1 MIKKLLLSV
10 PARWVSASLSGFAQ
24 KGVSVHLLDNSLEV
38 LKKSHQN
45 ILASWDR
52 LLERGK
58 FTGEQIIE
66 FQSNFELHENIS
78 KVPTDA
84 DLVIEAIIE
93 EIHPKKNLFKE
104 LDSHFDKKTIFASNT
119 SGLSIKEI
127 FSDLSNRSCL
137 GLHFFNPATIM
148 KLVEIIPQGDQSSNE
163 LYQWFKEKKK
173 VPVIVKDSPGFI
185 CNRVARN
192 FYGESLRL
200 SDQFAYSHIDQ
211 VLRRVGGFRMGP
223 FELMDLIGID
233 INLSATKS
241 LYEAYNNSPRFT
253 PHPKQEAMVEAGNL
267 GKKKQEKVFW
277 VQWSKEHRWKRLLP
291 KK

>member
-1 MIKKLLLSV
+1 MGVGI
-10 PARWVSASLSGFAQ
+10 AQWFAQ
-24 KGVSVHLLDNSLEV
+24 QGVSVHLLDNSIEV

-58 FTGEQIIE
+58 FTGEQIIK
-66 FQSNFELHENIS
+66 FQSSLELHENIT

-93 EIHPKKNLFKE
+93 EIHPKQNLFKE

-137 GLHFFNPATIM
+137 GLHFFNPATIK
-148 KLVEIIPQGDQSSNE
+148 KLVEVIPQGDQSSNE

-200 SDQFAYSHIDQ
+200 SDKFAYSHIDQ
-211 VLRRVGGFRMGP
+211 VLRRVGGFRMGR
-223 FELMDLIGID
+223 
-233 INLSATKS
+233 LS
-241 LYEAYNNSPRFT
+241 
-253 PHPKQEAMVEAGNL
+253 
-267 GKKKQEKVFW
+267 
-277 VQWSKEHRWKRLLP
+277 
-291 KK
+291 